1 MNDKQTMPPLRF
13 GFGSNWRQ
21 FLSTIDEASIQRAVD
36 SLQSF
41 LKINSLED
49 KRFLDV
55 GCGSG
60 LFSLAAR
67 RMKADVSSFDYDALS
82 VQCARKLETSFLPS
96 NDDAWHIEQGS
107 ILDDR
112 YIDKLGQFDVVYAW
126 GVLHHTGSMW
136 QAIENTK
143 KLTREN
149 GLLYLAIYND
159 QGSRSAIWKIIKRLY
174 CSNLLG
180 RSLVSIVTFPYFL
193 FGGMTVGMIRYKNP
207 FQHFFNY
214 KRNSRGMSFYHDW
227 IDWLGGYPYEVAKPK
242 EIVEKLVSDNFQLI
256 NHKWTNGSGCNEF
269 LFKNQTA
276 ETL

>member
-13 GFGSNWRQ
+13 GFGRNWCQ
-21 FLSTIDEASIQRAVD
+21 FLSTIDEASILRAVD

-41 LKINSLED
+41 LKLNSLED

-67 RMKADVSSFDYDALS
+67 RMKADVLSFDYDALS
-82 VQCARKLETSFLPS
+82 VNCARELETIFPPG
-96 NDDAWHIEQGS
+96 NDVAWHIEQGS

-136 QAIENTK
+136 QAIKNTK
-143 KLTREN
+143 KLTRDN

-159 QGSRSAIWKIIKRLY
+159 QGSRSALWKMVKRLY

-180 RSLVSIVTFPYFL
+180 RSLVSIVTLPYFL
-193 FGGMTVGMIRYKNP
+193 FGGMAVGLIRYKNP
-207 FQHFFNY
+207 FQYFFNY

-227 IDWLGGYPYEVAKPK
+227 IDWLGGYPYEVAKPE

-269 LFKNQTA
+269 LFKKQTA
-276 ETL
+276 

>member
-1 MNDKQTMPPLRF
+1 MNDKQRVPPLRF
-13 GFGSNWRQ
+13 EFGRNWRQ
-21 FLSTIDEASIQRAVD
+21 FLSTIDEASIQRASD

-41 LKINSLED
+41 MRLNSLED

-60 LFSLAAR
+60 LFSLVAR
-67 RMKADVSSFDYDALS
+67 RMKADVVSFDYDALS
-82 VQCARKLETSFLPS
+82 VHCARKLKTSFFPD

-107 ILDDR
+107 ILDDK

-143 KLTREN
+143 KLTRDS

-159 QGSRSAIWKIIKRLY
+159 QGGRSVLWKTIKRLY

-180 RSLVSIVTFPYFL
+180 RSLVSIVTLPYFF
-193 FGGMTVGMIRYKNP
+193 FGGIAVGLIRYKNP
-207 FQHFFNY
+207 LQHFINY
-214 KRNSRGMSFYHDW
+214 KRNSRGMSLYHDW
-227 IDWLGGYPYEVAKPK
+227 IDWLGGYPYEVGKPE
-242 EIVEKLVSDNFQLI
+242 EIVKKLISDNFQLI

-269 LFKNQTA
+269 LFKKKTA
-276 ETL
+276 

>member
-1 MNDKQTMPPLRF
+1 MNDKQIMSALRF
-13 GFGSNWRQ
+13 GFGRNWHQ
-21 FLSTIDEASIQRAVD
+21 FLDTIDEASIQKAAD

-41 LKINSLED
+41 LKLNSLED

-67 RMKADVSSFDYDALS
+67 RMKADVLSFDYDALS
-82 VQCARKLETSFLPS
+82 VHCARKLETSFFPG
-96 NDDAWHIEQGS
+96 NDHAWHIEQGS

-143 KLTREN
+143 KLTRDN

-159 QGSRSAIWKIIKRLY
+159 QGSRSALWKMIKRLY

-180 RSLVSIVTFPYFL
+180 RSLVSIVTLPYFL
-193 FGGMTVGMIRYKNP
+193 FGGMAVGLIRYKNP
-207 FQHFFNY
+207 FQHFLNY
-214 KRNSRGMSFYHDW
+214 KRNSRGMSLYHDW
-227 IDWLGGYPYEVAKPK
+227 IDWLGGYPYEVAKPE
-242 EIVEKLVSDNFQLI
+242 EIVENLVSDNFQLI

-269 LFKNQTA
+269 LFKKKIA
-276 ETL
+276 

>member
-13 GFGSNWRQ
+13 GFGRNWRQ

-41 LKINSLED
+41 LKLNSLED
-49 KRFLDV
+49 RRFLDV

-67 RMKADVSSFDYDALS
+67 RMKANVLSFDYDEQS
-82 VQCARKLETSFLPS
+82 VHCARKLETNYFPG
-96 NDDAWHIEQGS
+96 NDNAWHIEQGS

-112 YIDKLGQFDVVYAW
+112 YIDNLGQFDVVYAW

-136 QAIENTK
+136 QAMENTK
-143 KLTREN
+143 KLTRDN

-159 QGSRSAIWKIIKRLY
+159 QGSMSTLWKMIKRLY

-180 RSLVSIVTFPYFL
+180 RSLVSIVTLPYFL
-193 FGGMTVGMIRYKNP
+193 FGGMAVGLIRYKNP
-207 FQHFFNY
+207 FQHFLNY
-214 KRNSRGMSFYHDW
+214 KRNSRGMSLYHDW
-227 IDWLGGYPYEVAKPK
+227 ID
-242 EIVEKLVSDNFQLI
+242 S
-256 NHKWTNGSGCNEF
+256 
-269 LFKNQTA
+269 
-276 ETL
+276 

>member
-1 MNDKQTMPPLRF
+1 MSALRF
-13 GFGSNWRQ
+13 GFGRNWHQ
-21 FLSTIDEASIQRAVD
+21 FLDTIDEASIQRAAD

-41 LKINSLED
+41 LKLNSLED

-67 RMKADVSSFDYDALS
+67 RMKADVLSFDYDALS
-82 VQCARKLETSFLPS
+82 VQCARKLETSFFPG

-143 KLTREN
+143 KLTRDN

-159 QGSRSAIWKIIKRLY
+159 QGSRSALWKMIKRLY

-180 RSLVSIVTFPYFL
+180 RSLVSIVTLPYFL
-193 FGGMTVGMIRYKNP
+193 FGGMAVGLIRYKNP
-207 FQHFFNY
+207 FQHFLNY
-214 KRNSRGMSFYHDW
+214 KQNSRGMSIYHDW
-227 IDWLGGYPYEVAKPK
+227 IDWLGGYPFEVAKPE
-242 EIVEKLVSDNFQLI
+242 EIVERLVSDNFQLI

-269 LFKNQTA
+269 LFKKKIA
-276 ETL
+276 

>member
-13 GFGSNWRQ
+13 GFGRNWRQ

-41 LKINSLED
+41 LKLNSLED
-49 KRFLDV
+49 RRFLDV

-67 RMKADVSSFDYDALS
+67 RMKANVLSFDYDEQS
-82 VQCARKLETSFLPS
+82 VHCARKLETNYFPG
-96 NDDAWHIEQGS
+96 NDNAWHIEQGS

-112 YIDKLGQFDVVYAW
+112 YIDNLGQFDVVYAW

-136 QAIENTK
+136 QAMENTK
-143 KLTREN
+143 KLTRDN

-159 QGSRSAIWKIIKRLY
+159 QGSMSTLWKMIKRLY

-180 RSLVSIVTFPYFL
+180 RSLVSVVTLPYFL
-193 FGGMTVGMIRYKNP
+193 FGGLAVGLIRYKNP

-214 KRNSRGMSFYHDW
+214 KQNSRGMSLYYDW
-227 IDWLGGYPYEVAKPK
+227 IDWLGGYPYEVAKP
-242 EIVEKLVSDNFQLI
+242 EDIVEKLVSDNFELM

-269 LFKNQTA
+269 LFRKGYG
-276 ETL
+276 